1 MATRKAQRHTL
12 KFEPGQRVSRKERK
26 ILREL
31 EADSRAEEHVEEIEV
46 EEAPFLTRFGR
57 LRRGHMADLS
67 LPRHVGTGWEWSAA
81 NPFPFA
87 DVPVVPGPVIGIE
100 RTSGGQPFT
109 FHPWNM
115 YNAGVIPSPNVLFK
129 GGIGRGKS
137 YFLKRLVTLG
147 ALFGVIS
154 INTSDVKGEHGV
166 VADALGGQWYR
177 VGAFGTNVRVNPF
190 EAGERHFGETELEHQ
205 QRLLASRQLVAQQLA
220 GLLLE
225 DEEPLNAVEKTMLA
239 WALEEVIRETN
250 DHPTI
255 RKVVAKFDDEQALRS
270 ARGGRFLKGEER
282 RLRFL
287 FDPMLTGNL
296 SGMFED
302 EGTVRYNP
310 NSPYTVFD
318 TYAMEKRG
326 DLALALTQT
335 ITNSWVQNVV
345 SNKSAGRMVQV
356 IREEGWRDMKT
367 LQGLEAHEMQLKL
380 SREYGISLMMAVHED
395 GDFDSVGTEG
405 SRERALAQKLLRQ
418 YANTFTFNQGART
431 LQRAVKEGN
440 LTPGEAA
447 MLTSFG
453 EVQGLCL
460 LQAGERSY
468 VIDGRATST
477 AWERRLFDTDAA
489 MKSREQQHER
499 QAA

>member
-1 MATRKAQRHTL
+1 MSQQQFTFIPEGKL
-12 KFEPGQRVSRKERK
+12 SRKERR
-26 ILREL
+26 ILKEVV
-31 EADSRAEEHVEEIEV
+31 EGEYGAPAAEVIEV
-46 EEAPFLTRFGR
+46 EDVPFLTRIQRF
-57 LRRGHMADLS
+57 LKGHLADLS
-67 LPRHVGTGWEWSAA
+67 LPKHRGTGWEWAAA
-81 NPFPFA
+81 NPFPFS
-87 DVPVVPGPVIGIE
+87 DVPVVDGPVIGIE

-154 INTSDVKGEHGV
+154 INTSDVKGEHGI

-190 EAGERHFGETELEHQ
+190 EAGERHFGESELEHQ

-225 DEEPLNAVEKTMLA
+225 DEDPLTAIEKTMLS
-239 WALEEVIRETN
+239 WALEEVMRETN

-255 RKVVAKFDDEQALRS
+255 RKVVAKFDDADALSR
-270 ARGGRFLKGEER
+270 ARGGRFMPGEER

-287 FDPMLTGNL
+287 FDPMLSGNL

-302 EGTVRYNP
+302 EGTVKFNP
-310 NSPYTVFD
+310 DSPYTVFD

-345 SNKSAGRMVQV
+345 SNKGSGRMIQV

-405 SRERALAQKLLRQ
+405 SKERSLAQKLLRQ
-418 YANTFTFNQGART
+418 YANTFIFNQGART
-431 LQRAVKEGN
+431 LNRAVKDGT
-440 LTPGEAA
+440 LSPGEAA
-447 MLTSFG
+447 MLSSFG
-453 EVQGLCL
+453 EVQGLSL

-477 AWERRLFDTDAA
+477 SWERRLFDTDAA
-489 MKSREQQHER
+489 MRSREEQHER
-499 QAA
+499 QNYS

>member
-1 MATRKAQRHTL
+1 MAKQQLQFMPKNLTRKDRKLLQQLA
-12 KFEPGQRVSRKERK
+12 FEARGDEQDTKPV
-26 ILREL
+26 
-31 EADSRAEEHVEEIEV
+31 AEEV
-46 EEAPFLTRFGR
+46 PFMSKMERIF
-57 LRRGHMADLS
+57 RGHVPDLK
-67 LPRHVGTGWEWSAA
+67 LPRHVGTGWEWASA

-87 DVPVVPGPVIGIE
+87 DVPVVAGPVIGIE
-100 RTSGGQPFT
+100 LTSGGQPFT
-109 FHPWNM
+109 FDPWEM

-147 ALFGVIS
+147 SLYGVTS

-166 VADALGGQWYR
+166 VAHALGGQWYR
-177 VGAFGTNVRVNPF
+177 VGAFGSDVRVNAL
-190 EAGERHFGETELEHQ
+190 EKGERHFGETAEEHD
-205 QRLLASRQLVAQQLA
+205 QRLTASRQNVMLQLA

-225 DEEPLNAVEKTMLA
+225 NEEPLTAIEKSIMS
-239 WALEEVIRETN
+239 WALEEVIRETD

-255 RKVVAKFDDEQALRS
+255 RRIVAKIDDQDAMRT
-270 ARGGRFLKGEER
+270 ARGGRFIAGEER

-296 SGMFED
+296 RGMFED
-302 EGTVRYNP
+302 EGTVKFDPDN
-310 NSPYTVFD
+310 PYTVFD
-318 TYAMEKRG
+318 TFAMEKRG
-326 DLALALTQT
+326 DLALSLTQT

-345 SNKSAGRMVQV
+345 SNKGAGRKIQV

-395 GDFDSVGTEG
+395 GDFDSVGEEG
-405 SRERALAQKLLRQ
+405 SKERSLAQKLLRQ

-431 LQRAVKEGN
+431 LKRAVNEGH
-440 LTPGEAA
+440 LSPGEAA

-453 EVQGLCL
+453 ETQGLSL
-460 LQAGERSY
+460 LQAGDRSY
-468 VIDGRATST
+468 VIDGRSTST

-489 MKSREQQHER
+489 MRTREELHER
-499 QAA
+499 QTS

>member
-1 MATRKAQRHTL
+1 MMVKRHRLEFRPDALTRQ
-12 KFEPGQRVSRKERK
+12 ERK
-26 ILREL
+26 IFNSQEDVRGG
-31 EADSRAEEHVEEIEV
+31 EHTDVQEV
-46 EEAPFLTRFGR
+46 DEAPFMSRMGR
-57 LRRGHMADLS
+57 LMRGHSADLR
-67 LPRHVGTGWEWSAA
+67 LPRHRGTGWEFAAA

-87 DVPVVPGPVIGIE
+87 DVPVVEGPVIGIE

-115 YNAGVIPSPNVLFK
+115 YTAGVIPSPNVLFK

-137 YFLKRLVTLG
+137 YFMKRLVTLG
-147 ALFGVIS
+147 TLFGVIS

-177 VGAFGTNVRVNPF
+177 VGAFGTDVRVNPF
-190 EAGERHFGETELEHQ
+190 EAGERHFGETELEHR
-205 QRLLASRQLVAQQLA
+205 QRLLASRQLVGQQLA

-225 DEEPLNAVEKTMLA
+225 EEEPLNAVEKTMLA
-239 WALEEVIRETN
+239 WALDEVIRETN

-255 RKVVAKFDDEQALRS
+255 RKVVAKFDDPEALKR
-270 ARGGRFLKGEER
+270 ARGGRFLPGEER

-287 FDPMLTGNL
+287 FDPLLTGNL
-296 SGMFED
+296 AGMFED
-302 EGTVRYNP
+302 EGTVRFNP

-345 SNKSAGRMVQV
+345 SNKSSGRMVQV

-405 SRERALAQKLLRQ
+405 SKERALAQKLLRQ

-431 LQRAVKEGN
+431 LRLAVQAGN

-460 LQAGERSY
+460 LQAGERSF

-477 AWERRLFDTDAA
+477 AWERELFDTDAA
-489 MKSREQQHER
+489 MDSRAKQHER
-499 QAA
+499 QEL

>member
-1 MATRKAQRHTL
+1 MNQHQLA
-12 KFEPGQRVSRKERK
+12 FIPGKMSRKERR
-26 ILREL
+26 ILQEIHAENL
-31 EADSRAEEHVEEIEV
+31 GTNEAEKVEV
-46 EEAPFLTRFGR
+46 EDVPFLSKWGR
-57 LRRGHMADLS
+57 LMRGHLSDLK
-67 LPRHVGTGWEWSAA
+67 LPQHTGTGWEWAAA
-81 NPFPFA
+81 NPFPFS
-87 DVPVVPGPVIGIE
+87 DVPVVDGPVIGLE

-137 YFLKRLVTLG
+137 YFLKRLVCLG
-147 ALFGVIS
+147 ALFGVTS
-154 INTSDVKGEHGV
+154 INTSDVKGEHGI

-190 EAGERHFGETELEHQ
+190 EKGERHFGETVVEHE
-205 QRLLASRQLVAQQLA
+205 QRIFASRQLVLQQLA

-225 DEEPLNAVEKTMLA
+225 DEDPLSSIEKTLLS
-239 WALEEVIRETN
+239 WALDEVIQETN

-255 RKVVAKFDDEQALRS
+255 RKVVAKIDDQVALAS
-270 ARGGRFLKGEER
+270 ARDGRFQPGEER

-296 SGMFED
+296 AGMFED
-302 EGTVRYNP
+302 EGTIRFNP
-310 NSPYTVFD
+310 DSPYTVFD

-326 DLALALTQT
+326 ALALALTQT
-335 ITNSWVQNVV
+335 ITNSWVMNVV
-345 SNKSAGRMVQV
+345 SNKGAGRMIQV

-395 GDFDSVGTEG
+395 GDFDSVGTAG
-405 SRERALAQKLLRQ
+405 SKERELAQKLLRQ
-418 YANTFTFNQGART
+418 YAVTFTFNQGART
-431 LQRAVKEGN
+431 LQRAAKEGN

-447 MLTSFG
+447 MLTSFA

-460 LQAGERSY
+460 LQAGERSF

-489 MKSREQQHER
+489 MRAREVQHEG
-499 QAA
+499 QIAT